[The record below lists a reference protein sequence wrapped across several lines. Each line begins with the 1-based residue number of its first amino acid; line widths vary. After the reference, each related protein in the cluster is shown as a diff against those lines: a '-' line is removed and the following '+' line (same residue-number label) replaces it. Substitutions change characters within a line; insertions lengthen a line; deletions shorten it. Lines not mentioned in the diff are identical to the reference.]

1 MSESAA
7 PALER
12 ALTALAE
19 RIEYPPTPA
28 LVPAVTA
35 RLAAER
41 EGGTR
46 PPFPSLALWTRRRTL
61 AAVAIGLL
69 ALLAIAAAARLT
81 IGALEIRVQPNV
93 TPASST
99 PTVAPSDLGPPS
111 TLADAQA
118 EVGFRIALPDG
129 PPPDEVYVAK
139 DLIGEPGIVVAWGP
153 GAGYPTIEGSRWS
166 LVLMVFPGD
175 AEVALKT
182 IDRFDALVE
191 TTVAGAPASWIG
203 VPHLISFETEDGT
216 RGPYRVLGNVLI
228 WESAAGLT
236 YRMETALPRAEAVAL
251 AESLR

>member
-1 MSESAA
+1 MPEPASS
-7 PALER
+7 ALER
-12 ALTALAE
+12 ALTALGE

-41 EGGTR
+41 GSGTR

-99 PTVAPSDLGPPS
+99 PTVAPGDLGPAS

-118 EVGFRIALPDG
+118 EVGFRVALPG
-129 PPPDEVYVAK
+129 GAPPDEVYVAR
-139 DLIGEPGIVVAWGP
+139 DQTGAPGIVVAWRP
-153 GAGYPTIEGSRWS
+153 GAGYPTIPGSKWCSACGPATARS
-166 LVLMVFPGD
+166 C
-175 AEVALKT
+175 
-182 IDRFDALVE
+182 
-191 TTVAGAPASWIG
+191 TTATSC
-203 VPHLISFETEDGT
+203 
-216 RGPYRVLGNVLI
+216 
-228 WESAAGLT
+228 
-236 YRMETALPRAEAVAL
+236 
-251 AESLR
+251 

>member
-1 MSESAA
+1 MPEPASS
-7 PALER
+7 ALEH

-19 RIEYPPTPA
+19 RIEYPPTPT

-35 RLAAER
+35 RLTTER
-41 EGGTR
+41 ESGTR

-99 PTVAPSDLGPPS
+99 PTVAPGDLGPAS
-111 TLADAQA
+111 TLAEA
-118 EVGFRIALPDG
+118 EADVGFRVALPGG
-129 PPPDEVYVAK
+129 PRPDEVYEAK
-139 DLIGEPGIVVAWGP
+139 DLTGAPGIVVAWRP
-153 GAGYPTIEGSRWS
+153 GGEYPTIPGSKWS

-182 IDRFDALVE
+182 IDRFGALVE

-203 VPHLISFETEDGT
+203 APHLISFQTEDGT

-228 WESAAGLT
+228 WETAEGLT

-251 AESLR
+251 AQSLR